1 VGGPE
6 YGLGTRVRT
15 REPVSDV
22 DFVSVR
28 VLYDAGCG
36 FCTRSVETLARL
48 GASADFTPLQT
59 ADLESLGV
67 DRERATRELPSLLAD
82 GSVVYGAAA
91 FAAAL
96 RTGPR
101 WMRLLGRL
109 IGSRPILPLAQIVYR
124 WVAANRQRLPAGTQ
138 ACALS

>member
-1 VGGPE
+1 M
-6 YGLGTRVRT
+6 
-15 REPVSDV
+15 
-22 DFVSVR
+22 R

-67 DRERATRELPSLLAD
+67 DRERATRELPALVAD